1 MMIYRSDLAEQI
13 KERLTIR
20 EVAERYG
27 VHFDAHGRALCPF
40 HNDHHPSANIKES
53 NQTFHC
59 SVCGIHGDIFTFTER
74 MFDIDFRQAVL
85 RLNDD
90 FGLGMSDAKPDPIKL
105 QQWRMEKARQAAEDT
120 AYRAEYD
127 HNVLLHR
134 YIINALRVADK
145 PKRIEQAKRRAE
157 WACTLDYLNYYFDTH
172 AYREIR

>member
-1 MMIYRSDLAEQI
+1 MMIYRSDLSDQI

-27 VHFDAHGRALCPF
+27 VQFDAHGRALCPF
-40 HNDHHPSANIKES
+40 HDDHHPSANIKES

-90 FGLGMSDAKPDPIKL
+90 FGLGLANEKPDPVKL
-105 QQWRMEKARQAAEDT
+105 QQWRREKAHKAAENA

-134 YIINALRVADK
+134 YIISALRVADK
-145 PKRIEQAKRRAE
+145 PKRIEQAKRRAA
-157 WACTLDYLNYYFDTH
+157 WTATLDYLDYYFDTH
-172 AYREIR
+172 PWK